1 MRTFTETLA
10 MAYMIFMVLLFVD
23 IASGAAPIFYSAGYV
38 EANGDSIDIGTGIAV
53 PACGV
58 WDMSGTGAW
67 DLVLSDGVY
76 GTTDPLRLYEATA
89 TPPVF
94 SNYTTLMTLPN
105 NTVHSM
111 NIVDWGQPN
120 TSYTYD
126 GYPDLII
133 NNFWYRRNGT
143 YSFYPDCL
151 TIADTSGNA
160 LYGTALCVGDWD
172 GDGDQDILS
181 GMNTEDGYTTTICL
195 YRNIEDASSNFPVLA
210 APTVLAICTSFPA
223 WSYPAMGDL
232 DGDGDTDLLVATN
245 NYIQFWRNDEGTL
258 VHDGEVQSGPNT
270 LKGVGVNDAYSNM
283 RISLVDWE
291 DDGDLDLI
299 TCDSDGQVNL
309 WISYLSSYPNFP
321 ISVARE
327 DGEVAYTAL
336 PELRVEQN
344 PCVDGTLHLVLPET
358 TGMETISLY
367 SCDGRLV
374 DEVRVEAGVESFT
387 HDVSTYPTGV
397 YFITMTNEMG
407 MASTRVVV
415 Q

>member
-245 NYIQFWRNDEGTL
+245 NYIQFWRNDEETL

-344 PCVDGTLHLVLPET
+344 PCVNGTLRLTLPET

-397 YFITMTNEMG
+397 YFITMTDGSNMTS
-407 MASTRVVV
+407 ARVVV
-415 Q
+415 E